1 MNGEFKASDGL
12 TLKYTNRESEVPK
25 GLVVIVHGV
34 GEHMQRYADTI
45 RFLSKSGFSCRI
57 FDQRG
62 FGTSPGPRGH
72 VDSFQDYVADLAAFV
87 DATAADVRGKPL
99 FVLAHSMGSLVA
111 LLYAAQRP
119 PRLAGLMSLST
130 PLEST
135 GIVKWVLPLIA
146 RLAGPLP
153 NLSLPNFLNVDHLSH
168 DEKVTRAYAQDALNV
183 RTVTT
188 SWLAA
193 FAAARKKV
201 LDEANRIT
209 VPVFIGHGSDDQIA
223 SVGGATLLAEK
234 LQAAATTMK
243 IYKGL
248 RHELL
253 NESEPGRSRVRLDL
267 LTWLDEKTSLHQSQT
282 AAETADLLNGESR

>member
-1 MNGEFKASDGL
+1 MNGEFEAGDGL
-12 TLKYTNRESEVPK
+12 MLKYTNREAEIPK
-25 GLVVIVHGV
+25 GIVVIVHGV
-34 GEHMQRYADTI
+34 SEHMQRYADTI

-62 FGTSPGPRGH
+62 FGTSAGPRGH
-72 VDSFQDYVADLAAFV
+72 VESFHEYVADLAVFV
-87 DATAADVRGKPL
+87 DAIADDDQGKPL

-119 PRLAGLMSLST
+119 PKLSGLISLST
-130 PLEST
+130 PLESNS
-135 GIVKWVLPLIA
+135 IVKWVLPLTA

-168 DEKVTRAYAQDALNV
+168 DEEVTRAYAHDALIV

-188 SWLAA
+188 SWLGAL
-193 FAAARKKV
+193 AAARKRV
-201 LDEANRIT
+201 LDQANRIT

-223 SVGGATLLAEK
+223 SVGGAGMLAEE
-234 LQAAATTMK
+234 LQAAATTLK
-243 IYKGL
+243 VYEGL

-253 NESEPGRSRVRLDL
+253 NESEPGRSRVRQDI
-267 LTWLDEKTSLHQSQT
+267 LTWLDEKTSQYMSHT
-282 AAETADLLNGESR
+282 VTETTDLLNGEGR